1 MVSNTPSWF
10 QRVRRDQIFWLVV
23 VGLLLIYA
31 LSRLNVVS
39 FLLTAVA
46 LILAITVHECAHAW
60 VADRLGDPTA
70 RYLGRVSLNPLV
82 HLDPVGTAMMLV
94 TALTG
99 MGIGWG
105 KPVPV
110 SPHRLRYGQRLGS
123 GLVALAGPVANLVL
137 AALCGLV
144 LRLAGGRWTALDMVL
159 STIVVT
165 NIVIAM
171 FNLLP
176 LPPLD
181 GHSVLLGLLSL
192 LRGEWAWRVA
202 DFVQSWQRLGPM
214 FLILLIVFSQFLG
227 INILGWWIGPPLRFF
242 YRLFVGS

>member
-1 MVSNTPSWF
+1 M
-10 QRVRRDQIFWLVV
+10 RRDQIFWLVV
-23 VGLLLIYA
+23 GVLLLIYA
-31 LSRLNVVS
+31 LFQLDLVS

-82 HLDPVGTAMMLV
+82 HLDPVGTVMMLV

-105 KPVPV
+105 KPVPI
-110 SPHRLRYGQRLGS
+110 SPHRLRYGQHLGG
-123 GLVALAGPVANLVL
+123 GLVALAGPLANLLL
-137 AALCGLV
+137 AALSGLA
-144 LRLAGGRWTALDMVL
+144 LRLVGLRSMALAMAL
-159 STIVVT
+159 NTIVVT

-192 LRGEWAWRVA
+192 LRGKWAWRVV

-227 INILGWWIGPPLRFF
+227 INILGWWVGPPLRFF
-242 YRLFVGS
+242 YRLFVGL